1 MGAALLHLRLVAAK
15 RVKFSIRL
23 AYSSFPS
30 CSVVLISASICRTAS
45 TVANNPLVISA
56 LSESL
61 PSRRRESR
69 FSPACVIDDSKLMRM
84 ASHRTLV
91 RAGYSVLEA
100 GDGEEG
106 LRTAHH
112 LKPDVIVL
120 DMMLPKLD
128 GAQGLRRLKQD
139 PTTAEIPVVVLTSL
153 SQRNEEKLRK
163 DAAQAF
169 IEEEHVIEDA
179 QPLLHAV
186 ERLLIDIPTISP
198 KLKRSS

>member
-1 MGAALLHLRLVAAK
+1 
-15 RVKFSIRL
+15 
-23 AYSSFPS
+23 
-30 CSVVLISASICRTAS
+30 
-45 TVANNPLVISA
+45 
-56 LSESL
+56 
-61 PSRRRESR
+61 
-69 FSPACVIDDSKLMRM
+69 M